1 MANTV
6 PESEK
11 FKKSR
16 RITAKSELLRLTG
29 TLPGER
35 AAKGDVINERVT
47 VKDSDPSHKPR
58 QIELKKKLAEGGEGS
73 VYTTSLG
80 GGFVAKI
87 YRRDRLTSDRKGK
100 IELMISKKIDC
111 PGICFPEAVVLNGNG
126 EFVGYLMREA
136 KGYELGKSVFQ
147 PKLFLQKFKNWTKK
161 DTIQLCITIL
171 EKIKYLND
179 RNVILGDINPAN
191 ILVVSPKEVYFV
203 DCDSYQVEG
212 YPCPVGTVNFTP
224 PEAQQWKDYK
234 TNLRTQ
240 EMENFA
246 IATLLFMIMLPG
258 KPPYSAVGGE
268 SQSKNII
275 NGDFPYP
282 LTEDT
287 NKTPPGKWGFIWSHM
302 SYKTKEAFFQTFKK
316 GQKHFQPTRRLST
329 DEWIK
334 VFETYHYSMANM
346 IKNDPMSNDI
356 FPTRKKGENIVEYRT
371 CTSCHQKFGITRN
384 RLDWEQRKSQQEG
397 NTVRV
402 EVCDDCKSNR
412 SRGNTYTRS
421 TTTYQRTG
429 TRYQRPT
436 STTSRRSSG
445 YRSATTSATTRQTA
459 STTQS
464 KIVGSGSARKT
475 TYSSTPSSKPKQT
488 QQTAS
493 TSGSS
498 KDKKTVW
505 IFVAIVV
512 VLLLIFA
519 VPMCSN
525 RNSNYS
531 TGSSSSNAQTYQTY
545 HSDLE
550 KKTDEKLA
558 QEDAIAK
565 FGNYPT
571 SADGKNGPIYWRLLE
586 QTDDTMTF
594 YSVFV
599 LDGVSF
605 NSSEGECSWN
615 DSSIRAWLN
624 NEFINAAF
632 TEEERAQLIP
642 VDEGD
647 PDALVSL
654 MSVDQAKAANSDLAL
669 YATPYALKQGVTATW
684 QITNK
689 DKEVVKDGCAEWW
702 LRNGESNTRAPII
715 AGMWYPND
723 KGQYYEEMPTTSKS
737 GVVPVIKV
745 ATNNS

>member
-1 MANTV
+1 MADAV

-16 RITAKSELLRLTG
+16 RITAKSAPLSLTG
-29 TLPGER
+29 ALPGER

-47 VKDSDPSHKPR
+47 VKDSDPSHTPR
-58 QIELKKKLAEGGEGS
+58 QIELKTKLAEGGEGS

-87 YRRDRLTSDRKGK
+87 YRRDRLTSDRKSK
-100 IELMISKKIDC
+100 IELMISKRIDC
-111 PGICFPEAVVLNGNG
+111 PGICFPEAIVLNSNG

-136 KGYELGKSVFQ
+136 RGYELGKSVFQ

-171 EKIKYLND
+171 QKIKYLND

-302 SYKTKEAFFQTFKK
+302 SYKTKEAFFQTFKR
-316 GQKHFQPTRRLST
+316 GEKHFQPTKRLSA
-329 DEWIK
+329 DEWAK
-334 VFETYHYSMANM
+334 VFETYHHSVSNM
-346 IKNDPMSNDI
+346 VKNDPMSNNI
-356 FPTRKKGENIVEYRT
+356 FPTRKKGEYIVEHRI
-371 CTSCHQKFGITRN
+371 CASCHQKFGITKN

-397 NTVRV
+397 SSVRI
-402 EVCDDCKSNR
+402 EVCDTCKENKQRGGSGGAYSKKTTGRQKASARYRTPTNSSA
-412 SRGNTYTRS
+412 SR
-421 TTTYQRTG
+421 Q
-429 TRYQRPT
+429 P
-436 STTSRRSSG
+436 
-445 YRSATTSATTRQTA
+445 ATAR
-459 STTQS
+459 QS
-464 KIVGSGSARKT
+464 KIVGSGSVRQSTHTST
-475 TYSSTPSSKPKQT
+475 TGGKAKQGQQTTNTSSTSN
-488 QQTAS
+488 A
-493 TSGSS
+493 
-498 KDKKTVW
+498 KKIVW
-505 IFVAIVV
+505 IVVAAVFA
-512 VLLLIFA
+512 LLFFFA
-519 VPMCSN
+519 VSTCSD
-525 RNSNYS
+525 RNAGYS
-531 TGSSSSNAQTYQTY
+531 TGSSNSSAQTYQVY
-545 HSDLE
+545 RSSLD

-565 FGNYPT
+565 FGSYPT
-571 SADGKNGPIYWRLLE
+571 TADGKAEPIYWRLLSL
-586 QTDDTMTF
+586 TDDSMIF
-594 YSVFV
+594 YSAFV
-599 LDGVSF
+599 LDGMAF
-605 NSSEGECSWN
+605 NDAEGECSWN
-615 DSSIRAWLN
+615 DSSIKAWLN
-624 NEFINAAF
+624 NEFLNTAF
-632 TEEERAQLIP
+632 TEEERAQLVP
-642 VDEGD
+642 VDGED
-647 PDALVSL
+647 SDALISLVS
-654 MSVDQAKAANSDLAL
+654 VEQAKGCDSDLAL
-669 YATPYALKQGVTATW
+669 YATPYAQKQGVAATW
-684 QITNK
+684 RITNNK
-689 DKEVVKDGCAEWW
+689 NEVVKDGCAEWW
-702 LRNGESNTRAPII
+702 LRNDETNDWAPII
-715 AGMWYPND
+715 AGMWSPD
-723 KGQYYEEMPTTSKS
+723 EKGRYYEERPAASVS

-745 ATNNS
+745 DVNSS